1 MHGFSFY
8 FNLAFEFVKI
18 FSSVKFLVIIGG
30 NEMVLRNIYLPFCWS
45 FVIMSQNSR
54 LGEEPWTSL
63 IWRQLGVTAPVN
75 RQYCSTTHSSDPG
88 GAEVNIPCQIKE
100 RSQKWGKEKTRNN
113 RFSERIGNY
122 YRGHHHCYDKYLHLH
137 DQDEKWVHFFFLIN
151 FMSSF
156 SRKVSIAAILVK
168 DTFVLLVLDSPIM
181 SVLCSS
187 KECFSKK
194 IKWKLKRSTLLPMG
208 IFSP

>member
-1 MHGFSFY
+1 
-8 FNLAFEFVKI
+8 
-18 FSSVKFLVIIGG
+18 
-30 NEMVLRNIYLPFCWS
+30 MVLRNIYQPFCWS
-45 FVIMSQNSR
+45 FVIMPQNSR
-54 LGEEPWTSL
+54 LGEELWTSL

-88 GAEVNIPCQIKE
+88 GGGVNISCQIKE

-122 YRGHHHCYDKYLHLH
+122 YTGHQRCHDKYLHLH
-137 DQDEKWVHFFFLIN
+137 DQD
-151 FMSSF
+151 
-156 SRKVSIAAILVK
+156 
-168 DTFVLLVLDSPIM
+168 DSPIM

-194 IKWKLKRSTLLPMG
+194 IKWKLKRSILLPMG